1 MIFTTFQFVIFYVVV
16 FGLYFL
22 LPRSARHPLLLAA
35 SYYFYMCSVPWY
47 LTVIIAITLI
57 DFFTGIKMEEA
68 RSHAVKRFYLILS
81 LVSNL
86 GILITFKYAAFFA
99 SNINDVLGIGLP
111 VLKLILPL
119 GISFHTFQAVSYSVE
134 VYRGRVPAERS
145 LMRYSLYVA
154 FFPQMVAGPIERPG
168 NLLTQFHTDHTLNY
182 DRFRS
187 GLQMVL
193 WGLFKKVAVA
203 DLVAPVVSTVYAA
216 PEQFSG
222 PVLILATVLFAVQIY
237 GDFSGYTDIAIGVA
251 RMMGYD
257 LMINFRQPYFSK
269 SVGEFWRRW
278 HISLSTWFRDYL
290 YIPLGG
296 NRGAKSRTYVNLV
309 LVFFLC
315 GLWHGANFTF
325 IVWGLYHGLFLVIER
340 IGFGNWLGRRGA
352 WLQHAYTLL
361 VVMVG
366 WVFFRAED
374 MTHAL
379 GYLQTMFGLAGEKL
393 VNVPHPPIDDAW
405 IAASTLHP
413 LALFANVLTWIAI
426 VAGVIGSIPW
436 LPRVADYVAKLVET
450 GRTKRAFAFEMLGLV
465 CLALIFVHV
474 AMGLASGAYNPFI
487 YFRF

>member
-296 NRGAKSRTYVNLV
+296 SRAGPLHRHVNIFIVFLV
-309 LVFFLC
+309 SGF
-315 GLWHGANFTF
+315 WHGANWTF
-325 IVWGLYHGLFLVIER
+325 LAWGALHGFYLVVGSLTEPIRAR
-340 IGFGNWLGRRGA
+340 IGVALGLKRLGPVLA
-352 WLQHAYTLL
+352 ISQVLTTFAL
-361 VVMVG
+361 VTIA
-366 WVFFRAED
+366 WVFFRAANIHD
-374 MTHAL
+374 AVHIIKTMPNWSGFHLTDIFTL
-379 GYLQTMFGLAGEKL
+379 G
-393 VNVPHPPIDDAW
+393 
-405 IAASTLHP
+405 
-413 LALFANVLTWIAI
+413 
-426 VAGVIGSIPW
+426 
-436 LPRVADYVAKLVET
+436 LPR
-450 GRTKRAFAFEMLGLV
+450 FEMALV
-465 CLALIFVHV
+465 PVMISTVIVTEWLQAYKPAFIIRLWSLRPFRWLCYFACGFAIIFFGVFEKIE
-474 AMGLASGAYNPFI
+474 FI
-487 YFRF
+487 YFQF